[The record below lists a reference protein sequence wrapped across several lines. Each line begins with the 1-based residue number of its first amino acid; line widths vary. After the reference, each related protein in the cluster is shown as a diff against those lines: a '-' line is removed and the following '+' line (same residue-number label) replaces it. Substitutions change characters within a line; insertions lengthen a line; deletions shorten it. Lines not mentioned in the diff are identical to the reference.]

1 MSRFLNFNK
10 ALPRCQGPKL
20 HPFPDRKAV
29 VTFLRLLSEVD
40 SKGHA
45 HVFEVSIGSEHYAL
59 KVVSIRSQLSRA
71 RPILELIVSP
81 VQIL

>member
-1 MSRFLNFNK
+1 MSRFPNFNK

-20 HPFPDRKAV
+20 HPFHDRKAV

-45 HVFEVSIGSEHYAL
+45 HVFEVSIGSEYYAL
-59 KVVSIRSQLSRA
+59 KVVSIRFQLSSVGL
-71 RPILELIVSP
+71 ILGLILSTFQV
-81 VQIL
+81 L